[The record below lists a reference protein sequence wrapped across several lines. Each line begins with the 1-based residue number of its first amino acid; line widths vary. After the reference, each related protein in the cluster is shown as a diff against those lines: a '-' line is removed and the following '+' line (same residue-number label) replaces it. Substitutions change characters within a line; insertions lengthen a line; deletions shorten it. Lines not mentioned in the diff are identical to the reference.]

1 VRCYRRKRMLGLY
14 FTLSVVALLAWSVS
28 GQAATWNRLT
38 FLSPDFAGTM
48 ILLTDGTVM
57 VQGYSPGNNW
67 MRLTPNSTGSY
78 INGTWSNLASM
89 SIPRLYYGSN
99 MLTSGKVWLLG
110 GEYSGFGLPPN
121 FTNTGEMYD
130 PLTDTWSPIAS
141 HPEPQF
147 GDDPTMLLG
156 HGKILAGSISTRNTY
171 LYDIASDTWSGPI
184 PKVYNDRSDEETWV
198 KLPHGGVLTYD
209 LFQSIGTGGAYAERY
224 DFIRN
229 GWVGISPSDGT
240 ASGTIP
246 QLSSSALGFELGGI
260 VHLKDG
266 RIFVIGATGHTAFYT
281 FSTNTWAAGPDI
293 VGTLSGNPAIFGA
306 DDAPA
311 AVMPNGHVLLSAD
324 AGPSG
329 FGSAGTIT
337 NGSNIISHIPST
349 AILQVGWRVR
359 GNGIPINAVITGVD
373 SASQV
378 RINNAATATIPNDPI
393 QWGGTFSP
401 PTQIFDFN
409 PDANT
414 ISPVSPPIPDANLP
428 GIPAFVTRMLVLPT
442 GEVLFSDSSRQL
454 WIYTPDGGPD
464 EASRPIIDA
473 ITYNGGGVFTLT
485 GRQLNGQSAGSS
497 YGDDVE
503 SDENYPIVRL
513 VRAGTVYYGRTSN
526 WSNTGVATGDVT
538 ETVEFTL
545 PAGLTA
551 PGNYSVEVIGAGIA
565 SFPVFLDITA
575 AEIAGQ

>member
-1 VRCYRRKRMLGLY
+1 VRCYRRKRILALH
-14 FTLSVVALLAWSVS
+14 FTLSMVLLLAWSVS
-28 GQAATWNRLT
+28 GQAATWTRLT
-38 FLSPDFAGTM
+38 FLPPDSAGTM

-99 MLTSGKVWLLG
+99 VLQSGKVWLLG
-110 GEYSGFGLPPN
+110 GEYSGFGLPAN

-130 PLTDTWSPIAS
+130 PLTNTWSPIAS

-147 GDDPTMLLG
+147 GDDPTMLLP
-156 HGKILAGSISTRNTY
+156 HGKILAGSISSRNTY
-171 LYDIASDTWSGPI
+171 LYDIASDTWSSPI

-224 DFIRN
+224 DFITN
-229 GWVGISPSDGT
+229 AWVGISPSDGT

-246 QLSSSALGFELGGI
+246 QLSSSAIGSELGGI
-260 VHLKDG
+260 VHIKDG

-329 FGSAGTIT
+329 FGSDATIT

-349 AILQVGWRVR
+349 AILQVGWSVR
-359 GNGIPINAVITGVD
+359 GNGIPINTVITSVD

-414 ISPVSPPIPDANLP
+414 ISPVSPPIPDANLA
-428 GIPAFVTRMLVLPT
+428 GTRAFVTRMLVLPT
-442 GEVLFSDSSRQL
+442 GEVLFSDGSRQL
-454 WIYTPDGGPD
+454 WIYTPDGPVD

-526 WSNTGVATGDVT
+526 WSNTGVRTGDVS
-538 ETVEFTL
+538 ETVDFTL